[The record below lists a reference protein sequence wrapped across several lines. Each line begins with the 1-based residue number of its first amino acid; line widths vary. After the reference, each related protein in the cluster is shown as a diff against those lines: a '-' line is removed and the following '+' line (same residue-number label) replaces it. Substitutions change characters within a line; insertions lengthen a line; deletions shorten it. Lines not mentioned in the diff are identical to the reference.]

1 MPELELWPMTIGL
14 LGGLAFFLYGLGQMT
29 DGLKVVAGDTLRTI
43 LGKLTTNQ
51 FTGIFTGAAVTAVIQ
66 SSSVTTVLVV
76 GFVSAG
82 LMTLTQSV
90 GVIMGAN
97 IGTTITA
104 QIIAFKVTESA
115 MFLVIIGFGMTLA
128 TRRRTIRNL
137 GTVILGLGMV
147 FYGMNLMSSAASPL
161 RTWDPFIRLM
171 QGMENPALGILAA
184 ALFTALVQSSSA
196 TTGIVIVLASQGLIS
211 LEAGIALILGANVGT
226 CVTALL
232 ATIGKPREAMQ
243 TAIVH
248 VAFNLIGVCLWVGLI
263 GPLAG
268 LAEMISPLA
277 ADLEGTARRAAET
290 PRQIANAHTIFNV
303 ANTLI
308 LVWFAGP
315 LARLARRIAPD
326 KAGPA
331 PHQPEAQ
338 FLDDVYLSTPAM
350 AIERVR
356 MELGHLGECVGRMV
370 NDAPNTVMKGKSH
383 HLDALEQRDQEVDH
397 LHGRITAYL
406 GELSRQELSPTQ
418 TQQIGELIAIGNY
431 LENIGDTIETNMVS
445 LGRERI
451 RDRVEISPGTRE
463 VIEPLFDT
471 VKEAFTE
478 SVEALR
484 TGDVERARR
493 VIDMKDKVTD
503 LGETATTR
511 ISQRLAA
518 DAPNRIATF
527 RVEADLVEILKRAYY
542 FTRHAAQSLVALVD
556 GPEE

>member
-43 LGKLTTNQ
+43 LGKLTTNR

-383 HLDALEQRDQEVDH
+383 HLDALEQRDHEVDH

-542 FTRHAAQSLVALVD
+542 FTRHAAQS
-556 GPEE
+556 